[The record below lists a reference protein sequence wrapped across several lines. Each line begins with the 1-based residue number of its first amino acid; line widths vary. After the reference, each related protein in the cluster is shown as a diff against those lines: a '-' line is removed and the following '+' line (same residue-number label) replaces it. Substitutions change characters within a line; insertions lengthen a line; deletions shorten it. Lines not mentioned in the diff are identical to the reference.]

1 MIYEVAAVHI
11 SCLLKTMIG
20 ENVPMAGVDVFQTI
34 NQFCLGLIAEKLEQV
49 SDAHHFKVVR
59 SVIKQGSL
67 IYIPQGYIVFERVV
81 DNSFQAVLG
90 IRTAVCT
97 CADAMSMHTVVKAY
111 ARGLPQKQLS
121 DFWTNLLSIEV
132 AASDLAEI
140 KKEFQGEA
148 RAEPEATAAQ
158 GAAPVEPAGPAA
170 EPAAEPAAM
179 PAAAGP
185 AA

>member
-1 MIYEVAAVHI
+1 MIYQVAAVHI
-11 SCLLKTMIG
+11 VCLLEAMVG
-20 ENVPMAGVDVFQTI
+20 ENVPIAGVDVFQTI
-34 NQFCLGLIAEKLEQV
+34 NQFCLGLTAEKLEKV
-49 SDAHHFKVVR
+49 SDAYHFKVVR

-90 IRTAVCT
+90 VRTAVCT
-97 CADAMSMHTVVKAY
+97 CADAMSMHTVVKTY

-132 AASDLAEI
+132 EEDKLAEI
-140 KKEFQGEA
+140 KKEFQAGA
-148 RAEPEATAAQ
+148 PVLQ

-179 PAAAGP
+179 PAAELP
-185 AA
+185 A